1 MPNELISIIM
11 PAHNAAKFI
20 GDSINSVLK
29 QSYSNW
35 ELLIINDGST
45 DNTLSIAKEYA
56 ETDSRIRVITQANQK
71 QGVARNNG
79 IKNSKG
85 TWIGFL
91 DADDLWYPEKLE
103 KQIATSLIFP
113 EVDVIYTDGWIF
125 RDNDLENTSP
135 YISITDRLIEGRE
148 MYKLE
153 YSYNYIPILAVI
165 VKRSLIDKT
174 GLQDEQ
180 PAIQGCEDWDYW
192 IRMAKAGAHFYG
204 MPDKLFYYRKHG
216 NNMSDN
222 SIAMLLARV
231 TVLIKNFDPEFIDKN
246 DALVII
252 KSLAFPLINRLIK
265 NERFE
270 DANFILKGMQH
281 IAPSVSY
288 KLIRGLINTF
298 KANAYIPVAVIGKI
312 ARM

>member
-1 MPNELISIIM
+1 M
-11 PAHNAAKFI
+11 PAHNAEKFI
-20 GDSINSVLK
+20 EDSINSVLK

-45 DNTLSIAKEYA
+45 DNTLSIAKKYA
-56 ETDSRIRVITQANQK
+56 ETDSRIKVITQANQK

-85 TWIGFL
+85 SWIGFL

-103 KQIATSLIFP
+103 KQIAASSAYP
-113 EVDVIYTDGWIF
+113 ETNVIYTDGWIF
-125 RDNDLENTSP
+125 RDNDLENLTP
-135 YISITDRLIEGRE
+135 YVSITGRLIEGRE

-153 YSYNYIPILAVI
+153 YNYNYIPILAVLA
-165 VKRSLIDKT
+165 KRSLIDET
-174 GLQDEQ
+174 GLQDEM

-192 IRMAKAGAHFYG
+192 LRMAKAGATFYG

-231 TVLIKNFDPEFIDKN
+231 AVLIKNFDPEFIDKN
-246 DALVII
+246 EALATV
-252 KSLAFPLINRLIK
+252 KGLAFPLINGLIK
-265 NERFE
+265 KERFE
-270 DANFILKGMQH
+270 DVNFILKGMEG
-281 IAPSVSY
+281 IAPSIVYS
-288 KLIRGLINTF
+288 LIKRLVITL
-298 KANAYIPVAVIGKI
+298 KANAYIPVAIIGKI